1 MKFGINGLPLT
12 PYIRLIRPLGSILI
26 GLVTFAGQMIALKGL
41 PELSLSFFSFSTSV
55 FLTASS
61 FVINDYLDVEI
72 DRINRPNRPI
82 PSGLVSKKS
91 ALYFGLTLFTL
102 GSLSAIMI
110 NLLAM
115 LLALF
120 TFILSVLYSLYGKRY
135 GLLGNMMV
143 AYCVS
148 IAFIFGSLS
157 ATESI
162 NLTVAT
168 LFTLSFFSNLGREVT
183 QGIADMEGDRVKGV
197 RSVAIVNGPRSAA
210 LFASACYS
218 ITALFGP
225 IIFLYLFNKL
235 DILRTLFVLTSE
247 VGFFFSIIYL
257 LREPTR
263 DRALKTVRQVN
274 LWMIMVLGAVTII
287 GLYL

>member
-1 MKFGINGLPLT
+1 
-12 PYIRLIRPLGSILI
+12 
-26 GLVTFAGQMIALKGL
+26 
-41 PELSLSFFSFSTSV
+41 
-55 FLTASS
+55 
-61 FVINDYLDVEI
+61 
-72 DRINRPNRPI
+72 
-82 PSGLVSKKS
+82 
-91 ALYFGLTLFTL
+91 
-102 GSLSAIMI
+102 MI

-197 RSVAIVNGPRSAA
+197 RSVATVNGPRSAA

-257 LREPTR
+257 LREPTK